1 MGKFKRL
8 KAERIVPLEER
19 MEEAE
24 DRIDELE
31 GVIELLKKPA
41 PDVKGDE
48 TVMKDGKLKHLDT
61 TVTVEPLQK
70 AAPKPKAKT
79 KPKAPKESE
88 EEE

>member
-24 DRIDELE
+24 DRIDGLE

-41 PDVKGDE
+41 PDVKAVSKE
-48 TVMKDGKLKHLDT
+48 LGKVAASDCSP
-61 TVTVEPLQK
+61 EPLK
-70 AAPKPKAKT
+70 GKPAPKPKAKT

-88 EEE
+88 EE